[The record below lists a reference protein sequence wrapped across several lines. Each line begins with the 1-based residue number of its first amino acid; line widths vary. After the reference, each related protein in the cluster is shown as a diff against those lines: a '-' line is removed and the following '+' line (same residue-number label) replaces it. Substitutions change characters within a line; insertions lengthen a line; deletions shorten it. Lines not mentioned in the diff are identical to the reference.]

1 MKRTSPTGRRRG
13 VTAAVAITTASALLL
28 GACSGAGDDA
38 ESSTSPDSSPAP
50 AGEIDPEAIIE
61 AGISYALGG
70 SFDPMLA
77 SGAVTQAA
85 NWSPSTARVDPGR
98 VQWRAAPHGGA

>member
-28 GACSGAGDDA
+28 GACSGGGDDA

-98 VQWRAAPHGGA
+98 TA